1 MGCPYIVN
9 EVDRG
14 IVTGGAMRC
23 PECNGTRIDSNSPKA
38 PLGCVCMACGHIL
51 CVLPKC

>member
-9 EVDRG
+9 EVDRE

-23 PECNGTRIDSNSPKA
+23 PECNSKRIDSNSIEA
-38 PLGCVCMACGHIL
+38 PQGCVCKDCGHIL
-51 CVLPKC
+51 CSIPKC